1 MDRVWVCNCY
11 AFRRILQAPCQ
22 RGACRGAAVQC
33 AGSAQI
39 CQIGALIAWP
49 HRIAPKCGI
58 AEGWVE
64 IGAQMCC
71 ERFARLSL
79 MTLDELTAQIKAVLA
94 GNPGEDLQK
103 NLRAT
108 LSAGLSRMDV
118 VSKQEFDVQ
127 REMLNV
133 LRAQVDE
140 LTAKVEA
147 LEKKDR
153 A

>member
-1 MDRVWVCNCY
+1 
-11 AFRRILQAPCQ
+11 
-22 RGACRGAAVQC
+22 
-33 AGSAQI
+33 
-39 CQIGALIAWP
+39 
-49 HRIAPKCGI
+49 
-58 AEGWVE
+58 
-64 IGAQMCC
+64 
-71 ERFARLSL
+71 

-118 VSKQEFDVQ
+118 VSKQEFEIQ

-140 LTAKVEA
+140 LTAKVES
-147 LEKKDR
+147 LEKHGAK
-153 A
+153 

>member
-1 MDRVWVCNCY
+1 
-11 AFRRILQAPCQ
+11 
-22 RGACRGAAVQC
+22 
-33 AGSAQI
+33 
-39 CQIGALIAWP
+39 
-49 HRIAPKCGI
+49 
-58 AEGWVE
+58 
-64 IGAQMCC
+64 
-71 ERFARLSL
+71 
-79 MTLDELTAQIKAVLA
+79 MTLDELTAQLKAVFA

-127 REMLNV
+127 REMLNM
-133 LRAQVDE
+133 LRVQIDE

>member
-1 MDRVWVCNCY
+1 
-11 AFRRILQAPCQ
+11 
-22 RGACRGAAVQC
+22 
-33 AGSAQI
+33 
-39 CQIGALIAWP
+39 
-49 HRIAPKCGI
+49 
-58 AEGWVE
+58 
-64 IGAQMCC
+64 
-71 ERFARLSL
+71 
-79 MTLDELTAQIKAVLA
+79 MTLDEFTAQIKAVLA

-133 LRAQVDE
+133 LRAQFDE
-140 LTAKVEA
+140 LAAKVEA